1 MLSSFVPIVSFI
13 NICIHIDIRLGAHA
27 LKAEETK
34 SSVSAVHNNSI
45 LVNNYWADKKK
56 VEKCRTE
63 EKSFV
68 GLTIGEKSYTVVHHK
83 CMKEN
88 VVSSE
93 ISILNKV
100 EMSFQMERHW
110 TYFRTRYIVTA
121 QLGSFQY
128 PDRVQCTFPPAHW
141 RLILLIHDFSLVI
154 GDFLL
159 LAWHRIQ
166 WYKHFQ

>member
-13 NICIHIDIRLGAHA
+13 NICILHTYRHTPWRQCSKGGRD
-27 LKAEETK
+27 K

-56 VEKCRTE
+56 VEKCCTE

-128 PDRVQCTFPPAHW
+128 PDRVLSRQPT
-141 RLILLIHDFSLVI
+141 
-154 GDFLL
+154 GG
-159 LAWHRIQ
+159 
-166 WYKHFQ
+166 